1 MIRLHHVS
9 LLVADTARAL
19 DFYCGLLG
27 LEVDP
32 ERPDLGFPGAW
43 LRLAHPP
50 LQLTPTPPILKGE
63 MNAFLQHKT
72 RNALQSLLMILL
84 MGGLCGWL
92 AWFLGGLSLA
102 IYCAVIILLLY
113 HLNPVASPDLA
124 MRLFRARPLTRQEA
138 PALFQLIEEL
148 ACRAGMPRPPRLY
161 YLPSDVMNAF
171 TSGSPMDAAIALSD
185 GLIRRL
191 DWRELSGVLAHELM
205 HIVNRDTRLMAFADL
220 TSRLTGFLSLTGQL
234 LLLINLPLLIL
245 GEATLPWLPILLLM
259 AAPSLSTLVQLAL
272 SRSRE
277 YEADLGALA
286 LTGDPMALAS
296 ALSKMESTRYGL
308 LERLFHPVPRIPDP
322 SMLRSHPPTEER
334 VRRLLELAQTQQPR
348 PSRPMPPFDLSH
360 LHAPEPYR
368 PRWHRNGMWY

>member
-1 MIRLHHVS
+1 MS
-9 LLVADTARAL
+9 T
-19 DFYCGLLG
+19 
-27 LEVDP
+27 
-32 ERPDLGFPGAW
+32 
-43 LRLAHPP
+43 
-50 LQLTPTPPILKGE
+50 
-63 MNAFLQHKT
+63 FLPHKT
-72 RNALQSLLMILL
+72 RNSLHSLLMILL

-102 IYCAVIILLLY
+102 IYCAAIILFLY
-113 HLNPVASPDLA
+113 RLNPVASPDLA
-124 MRLFRARPLTRQEA
+124 MRLFRARPLARQEA
-138 PALFQLIEEL
+138 PALIQLIEAL
-148 ACRAGMPRPPRLY
+148 ARRAGISRPPRLY

-171 TSGSPMDAAIALSD
+171 TSGTPKDAAIALSD

-234 LLLINLPLLIL
+234 LFLINLPLLIL
-245 GEATLPWLPILLLM
+245 GEETLPWLPILLLM

-277 YEADLGALA
+277 YEADLGAVA
-286 LTGDPMALAS
+286 LTGDPMGLAS
-296 ALSKMESTRYGL
+296 ALSKLESTGYGL
-308 LERLFHPVPRIPDP
+308 LEHLFHPVPRIPDP
-322 SMLRSHPPTEER
+322 SMLRTHPPTEER
-334 VRRLLELAQTQQPR
+334 VRRLVEIAEEQQPR
-348 PSRPMPPFDLSH
+348 PIHPVTPFDLSH